1 MTATHAR
8 EQILEQAF
16 ELVAGITDFGDN
28 AYRQRAIP
36 FNETDIPACS
46 VEYDDEVSEVVGESH
61 DDAGASLETRT
72 VNIAVS
78 ILATSPESR
87 AALDLTVERHF
98 VQAQKLGFRRRFLR
112 GNWEGGLGAR
122 LFYGSRLIF
131 EVVYDVN
138 RLEPDVIL

>member
-16 ELVAGITDFGDN
+16 EIVAGITDFGDN

-46 VEYDDEVSEVVGESH
+46 VEYDDETSEVLGESH
-61 DDAGASLETRT
+61 DEDGSARESRT
-72 VNIAVS
+72 IEIAVS

-87 AALDLTVERHF
+87 ASLDLIVESHI
-98 VQAQKLGFRRRFLR
+98 VQAQKPGFRRRFLR
-112 GNWEGGLGAR
+112 GNWKGGLGAR
-122 LFYGSRLIF
+122 LLYGSLLIF

-138 RLEPDVIL
+138 RIEPDVIL